1 MIYFDKQIEDI
12 RVAVWHIT
20 EDYDELLSLLPD
32 ADIVK
37 NEAESRFKSQHRIME
52 WTTVRVLLYIVLGR
66 QVNILYNDQGAPSL
80 PDYEG
85 LNISISH
92 TKEYVAIALSE
103 KSKVGVDVEYI
114 EHDEAI
120 KNGKLPKVAR
130 VRDRFVRDDEFADG
144 NVSLLLHW
152 SAKETVFK
160 VLGREKVDF
169 VDDLK
174 VSPFDDTAYEGT
186 FELEDMKRHDVYTI
200 IYKVFEDFVLT
211 LTKQEDE

>member
-1 MIYFDKQIEDI
+1 MIYFDKQIEDV
-12 RVAVWHIT
+12 RVAVWHVT
-20 EDYDELLSLLPD
+20 EEYDELLALLPD

-37 NEAESRFKSQHRIME
+37 NEAESQFKSQRRIME
-52 WTTVRVLLYIVLGR
+52 WTTVRVLLYTVLGR
-66 QVNILYNDQGAPSL
+66 QVNILYNEQGAPSL

-103 KSKVGVDVEYI
+103 KSRVGIDVEYI
-114 EHDEAI
+114 EHDAADG
-120 KNGKLPKVAR
+120 NGKQPKVAR
-130 VRDRFVRDDEFADG
+130 VKNRFVRGDEFAD
-144 NVSLLLHW
+144 NNISLLLHW

-174 VSPFDDTAYEGT
+174 VSPFDDTVYEGT
-186 FELEDMKRHDVYTI
+186 FELEDLKRHDMYSI

-211 LTKQEDE
+211 ITRQEE